1 VLSRYASALPLLA
14 AMSVIGSA
22 SEPGAVDSFRKSVA
36 PVLDAY
42 CVRCHDADTKKG
54 SVVFDT
60 SPAGEAKLIDD
71 DELWHKTLKVLRA
84 GMMPPKGR
92 EKPTAGEIKA
102 VESWVK
108 YTAFEID
115 PKNPD
120 PGHVTLRRLNRT
132 EYRNTI
138 RDLTGVDF
146 NAPAEFPADDTG
158 HGFDTIGEVLTLSPL
173 LLEKYI
179 AASKQI
185 ISQAVP
191 TQPFVPAEV
200 RIPGRKF
207 QGAGAMPGPPESP
220 LPLPYVKA
228 ATATATHK
236 VAVAGPYKVILDL
249 TANEQYVEGQFDYNK
264 CRLTFKDGDKTLAT
278 QEFVRQGGKSYRF
291 EADVDWPVGE
301 RTFTIS
307 LEPLTP
313 KEKQVRNL
321 QLRVGGVTVRG
332 PLIEKQ
338 YVRPAG
344 YEKWFPGMPTD
355 AKAREEYARELL
367 TKFATKAFR
376 RPVDVATVSRLV
388 GLARDTAATPG
399 QTFEAGIARAMTVV
413 LASPRFL
420 FREERTVPVSGEK
433 YHLIDEFALASRLSY
448 FLWSTTPDDELLK
461 LATAG
466 TLRANLPKQLDR
478 MLADP
483 KSGEFTKNFVGQ
495 WLMTRGV
502 DGVNINAQAVI
513 SKDEVRDPKADE
525 QRNRFR
531 ELVRKPP
538 ESLTPAEKKEL
549 EQARANFGAGF
560 RRFAQ
565 FELNGDLRRAMKSE
579 TEMGFD
585 FVLKND
591 RSLLE
596 LIDADYTFLNEKLA
610 KHYGIEGVTG
620 DRMRKVDL
628 PKDSV
633 RGGVITQGT
642 VLTVTSNPDR
652 TSPVKRGLFLLEN
665 LIGAPPPPA
674 PPDITPL
681 EDAAAGVKG
690 GVPTLREVLK
700 VHRADALCSSCH
712 NRMDPLGL
720 ALEPFNALGRFREKE
735 RGQPIETAGELIT
748 GETFQNVRELKKVL
762 ATERRFDFYRCVT
775 EKLLIYALGRG
786 LEHADVQLVDEI
798 VEKLEATQ
806 GKPSALLAGVVN
818 SAAFQRTRAT
828 TPPAKATTESPDPNE
843 RTDD

>member
-1 VLSRYASALPLLA
+1 MHSRFVFALPFLA
-14 AMSVIGSA
+14 ATSLMGFAIDPT
-22 SEPGAVDSFRKSVA
+22 EVDSFRKSVS
-36 PVLDAY
+36 PILDAY
-42 CVRCHDADTKKG
+42 CVRCHDNDTRKG
-54 SVVFDT
+54 NVVFDT
-60 SPAGEAKLIDD
+60 SPAGAAKLVAD

-84 GMMPPKGR
+84 GMMPPKGKV
-92 EKPTAGEIKA
+92 KPTAAEIMS
-102 VESWVK
+102 VETWVK
-108 YTAFEID
+108 YSAFEID

-179 AASKQI
+179 AASKSI
-185 ISQAVP
+185 IGQAVP
-191 TQPFVPAEV
+191 TQPYVPAEV

-207 QGAGAMPGPPESP
+207 QGSAAMPGPPESP
-220 LPLPYVKA
+220 QPFPYVKA
-228 ATATATHK
+228 ATTTATHK
-236 VAVAGPYKVILDL
+236 VSVSGPYKIVLDL

-291 EADVDWPVGE
+291 EADVEWPAGE

-307 LEPLTP
+307 VEPLTP

-332 PLIEKQ
+332 PFIEKHF
-338 YVRPAG
+338 VRPAG
-344 YEKWFPGMPTD
+344 YEKWFPGMPVD
-355 AKAREEYARELL
+355 ARARDEYARTLL
-367 TKFATKAFR
+367 MTFATKAFR
-376 RPVDVATVSRLV
+376 RPADAATVDRLV
-388 GLARDTAATPG
+388 GLARQTAATPG

-420 FREERTVPVSGEK
+420 FREEGTVPVAGEK
-433 YHLIDEFALASRLSY
+433 YPLIDEFALATRLSY

-461 LATAG
+461 HATAG
-466 TLRANLPKQLDR
+466 TLRANLPKQLER

-483 KSGEFTKNFVGQ
+483 KAGEFTKNFVGQ

-502 DGVNINAQAVI
+502 DGININAQAVI

-531 ELVRKPP
+531 ELNRKPP

-549 EQARANFGAGF
+549 EQARASFGAGF

-565 FELNGDLRRAMKSE
+565 FELNGDLRRAMKAE
-579 TEMGFD
+579 TEMCFEH
-585 FVLKND
+585 VLKND

-596 LIDADYTFLNEKLA
+596 LVDADYTFLNERLA
-610 KHYGIEGVTG
+610 KHYGIDGVTG

-652 TSPVKRGLFLLEN
+652 DLTRQTRPVPSRKSDRRPAAPRPAGHHAPRRRGGGREGRRTDPARSPESPPRRRLVQFLPQPH
-665 LIGAPPPPA
+665 GPA
-674 PPDITPL
+674 RP
-681 EDAAAGVKG
+681 
-690 GVPTLREVLK
+690 
-700 VHRADALCSSCH
+700 RA
-712 NRMDPLGL
+712 R
-720 ALEPFNALGRFREKE
+720 
-735 RGQPIETAGELIT
+735 
-748 GETFQNVRELKKVL
+748 TFQRPGTLPREGTRP
-762 ATERRFDFYRCVT
+762 AHRNRGRTHHRR
-775 EKLLIYALGRG
+775 
-786 LEHADVQLVDEI
+786 DVS
-798 VEKLEATQ
+798 K
-806 GKPSALLAGVVN
+806 
-818 SAAFQRTRAT
+818 RA
-828 TPPAKATTESPDPNE
+828 
-843 RTDD
+843 